1 MQLVVVLKFRV
12 DAKSASGSGR
22 FCNSK
27 SPKIRNAQVRN
38 ECAAIREKI
47 RQLQHHHQAMDNR
60 RRLEMNRHVSQK
72 LMSRLPH
79 VAKLLKVSP
88 TSDVKSF
95 EEDMDNLLDI
105 YATPAADSGRRLA
118 QDPRKSVKSDCNRQS
133 FQDRHL
139 PPPQPPPHQRLPD
152 LRS

>member
-1 MQLVVVLKFRV
+1 MQNLQADLGAFAIRKVQISEMP
-12 DAKSASGSGR
+12 KSAM
-22 FCNSK
+22 
-27 SPKIRNAQVRN
+27 NAQRFGKRSAN
-38 ECAAIREKI
+38 FNTIIRPWTI
-47 RQLQHHHQAMDNR
+47 D
-60 RRLEMNRHVSQK
+60 LEMNRHVSQE

-95 EEDMDNLLDI
+95 EEDMDNLLDF

-118 QDPRKSVKSDCNRQS
+118 QDPRKRVKSDCNRQS